1 MILDFNSAVRRVI
14 RTTARLYTDGA
25 TPSAAQR
32 PARKAMDAA
41 ASIAG
46 VAGEMPD
53 ALPALHRPDVTPAE
67 FRDPRGSAGVTLGFA
82 STATRSP

>member
-1 MILDFNSAVRRVI
+1 VIDANDLAARQVIGARV
-14 RTTARLYTDGA
+14 RLYTDGA
-25 TPSAAQR
+25 TPDAAQR

-82 STATRSP
+82 TTATRSP